1 MAIQVDFGGWFQCRL
16 ATDSDSFNEKRGR
29 FGWTFAYAGE
39 PDLDRI
45 IRCQSPVALRSHANA
60 VGVNVKKI
68 LNAGTEVAGS
78 PLLGAKV
85 DLLDNP
91 VFEGRNGQIA
101 TSADEPVVP
110 LKLHISQG
118 NFSLVCADP
127 VDLADPADLLR
138 RKPVSIDQST
148 PELIAATGISSGAT
162 HFSAR
167 LAALK
172 ADRTT
177 ATDPTVQSQLDSHIA
192 ELQSVV
198 NRGSGVQF
206 ATLLMQLNYEHQIA
220 GPNKV
225 VDPDGILPTVPIAN
239 SPWQVEYFFGG
250 WDFDALCGYLQGSLH
265 IPT

>member
-1 MAIQVDFGGWFQCRL
+1 MAIQIDFGGWFQCRL
-16 ATDSDSFNEKRGR
+16 ATDSDAFDNKRGR

-45 IRCQSPVALRSHANA
+45 IRCQSPVALRSHAKD
-60 VGVNVKKI
+60 VGVKVKRV
-68 LNAGTEVAGS
+68 LDAGTEVVGS
-78 PLLGAKV
+78 SLLGAKV
-85 DLLDNP
+85 DLLDKP
-91 VFEGRNGQIA
+91 VFEGRNGQVA

-110 LKLHISQG
+110 FKLEISKG
-118 NFSLVCADP
+118 NFSIVCADP
-127 VDLADPADLLR
+127 VDLTNPADLLR

-148 PELIAATGISSGAT
+148 PELIAATGISSGAA

-167 LAALK
+167 LNALK

-177 ATDPTVQSQLDSHIA
+177 TTDPAMRSQLDSRIV
-192 ELQSVV
+192 ELEAVL

-225 VDPDGILPTVPIAN
+225 VDPDGVLPAVPLAS
-239 SPWQVEYFFGG
+239 SPWKVEYFFGG
-250 WDFDALCGYLQGSLH
+250 WDFDALCGYLQGSLK